1 MQFKSIFI
9 LKEIPAR
16 VFSWQLYEIFN
27 NNFFKEKKKGTII
40 RKKAL
45 FKKRG
50 SDIHRKSN
58 YASFYLTSPR
68 SLHFSTAYR
77 DNGLC
82 VALSVEKNQQEY

>member
-1 MQFKSIFI
+1 MKFLTTTF
-9 LKEIPAR
+9 LKR
-16 VFSWQLYEIFN
+16 
-27 NNFFKEKKKGTII
+27 KKKGTII